1 MSNKVENPQLM
12 IISGDNQRCVNLNMG
27 RTTIG
32 RKSENTVVISD
43 PSVSGYH
50 AAITI
55 DENKAFIEDL
65 GSTNGTFIDD
75 KRIDMPYRLK
85 DNTSILVGVSN
96 LVFTMNRRPIKETV
110 AFEPEK
116 TEDES
121 PKATTVNSG
130 AYKSTRPA
138 MDQQPYLEFLAEDKS
153 VIKTLVLDKTVNPLG
168 RLGVGV
174 AAISYGRNGWVLSP
188 VDGLA
193 PLLNGAAVTTTAA
206 LLKSGDVIV
215 LGDLQARF
223 VV

>member
-12 IISGDNQRCVNLNMG
+12 IISGDNQRCVNLSMG

-55 DENKAFIEDL
+55 DENKVFIEDL
-65 GSTNGTFIDD
+65 GSTNGTFIDGV
-75 KRIDMPYRLK
+75 RIDMPCRLK
-85 DNTSILVGVSN
+85 DNISILVGMSN
-96 LVFTMNRRPIKETV
+96 LVFTMNRKLIKETALSKV
-110 AFEPEK
+110 EE
-116 TEDES
+116 EDEG
-121 PKATTVNSG
+121 PKSTTMRASG
-130 AYKSTRPA
+130 YKTTRPA
-138 MDQQPYLEFLAEDKS
+138 IDLQPCLEFLAEDKS
-153 VIKTLVLDKTVNPLG
+153 VIKTLALDKTVNPLG

-193 PLLNGAAVTTTAA
+193 PLLNGSAVTTTAA
-206 LLKSGDVIV
+206 VLKDGDVIV

-223 VV
+223 VA